1 MDTKSIIYGTLLFI
15 AMHICVWVS
24 TNLQFVKPD
33 IRDKTLIIAIMLSIP
48 TTVLAYYGSRFIF
61 NGLDETLWGVRFI
74 GFGISY
80 LVFPILTWVLMKE
93 SPLTAKTLICTF
105 LSFMIVCVQ
114 LFWND

>member
-1 MDTKSIIYGTLLFI
+1 MDVKSIIYGTLLFI

-74 GFGISY
+74 GFGIS
-80 LVFPILTWVLMKE
+80 LLNSWILLPNPPAKITAIILL
-93 SPLTAKTLICTF
+93 PL
-105 LSFMIVCVQ
+105 
-114 LFWND
+114 